1 MGESLRQ
8 RLADLNDY
16 YDDIMK
22 ESARRRNDEY
32 DPKTRIYKDKGPN
45 ITATESGK
53 HCGGT
58 SCALRNMFPKSKLT
72 EVRGNVKYK
81 GRHEEHM
88 WNINE
93 KGTIIDAS
101 RDQFGDTKGVHII
114 KPNDKR
120 YHSYVQSSPE
130 PAFDLFG
137 SSPQKKE
144 LAKQHLKRQKRR
156 ATRNVNKFNELR
168 LKLSKLRE

>member
-32 DPKTRIYKDKGPN
+32 DPKTRIYKDKGLN

-72 EVRGNVKYK
+72 KVIGDVKYK
-81 GRHEEHM
+81 GRHERHM

-120 YHSYVQSSPE
+120 YHTYTQSLPE
-130 PAFDLFG
+130 PTLDLFG

-144 LAKQHLKRQKRR
+144 LAKQHIKRQRRR
-156 ATRNVNKFNELR
+156 ADKNVNKINELKV
-168 LKLSKLRE
+168 KLSKLRR

>member
-16 YDDIMK
+16 YEDVMK
-22 ESARRRNDEY
+22 ESARRRGDTY
-32 DPKTRIYKDKGPN
+32 DPQTGVYKDYGRTK
-45 ITATESGK
+45 TDA

-58 SCALRNMFPKSKLT
+58 SCALRKMFPKSKLT
-72 EVRGNVKYK
+72 EVTGDVKYK
-81 GRHEEHM
+81 GRHESHM

-101 RDQFGDTKGVHII
+101 RDQFGDTRGVHII

-120 YHSYVQSSPE
+120 YHTYTQSSPE

-137 SSPQKKE
+137 SSPIKRKLGE
-144 LAKQHLKRQKRR
+144 QHVKRQRRR
-156 ATRNVNKFNELR
+156 ADKNVNKINELKV
-168 LKLSKLRE
+168 KLSKLRR

>member
-32 DPKTRIYKDKGPN
+32 DPKTRIYKDKGYN
-45 ITATESGK
+45 YQATESGK

-58 SCALRNMFPKSKLT
+58 SCALRKMFPKSKLT
-72 EVRGNVKYK
+72 EVRGDVKYK
-81 GRHEEHM
+81 GRHEDHM

-120 YHSYVQSSPE
+120 YHTYTQSSPE
-130 PAFDLFG
+130 PFFDIFG
-137 SSPQKKE
+137 SSPIKRKLGE
-144 LAKQHLKRQKRR
+144 QHVKRQKRR
-156 ATRNVNKFNELR
+156 TNRTVNKINELKV
-168 LKLSKLRE
+168 KLSKLRG

>member
-8 RLADLNDY
+8 RLADLDDY
-16 YDDIMK
+16 YEDVMK
-22 ESARRRNDEY
+22 ESARRRGDTY
-32 DPKTRIYKDKGPN
+32 DPKTGIYKDYGRTK
-45 ITATESGK
+45 TDA

-58 SCALRNMFPKSKLT
+58 SCALRKMFPKSKLT
-72 EVRGNVKYK
+72 EVTGDVKHK
-81 GRHEEHM
+81 GGYESHM

-130 PAFDLFG
+130 PAFDLLG

-144 LAKQHLKRQKRR
+144 LAKQHIKRQKRR

-168 LKLSKLRE
+168 LKLSKLREV

>member
-81 GRHEEHM
+81 GKHEDHM

-130 PAFDLFG
+130 PAFDLSG

-144 LAKQHLKRQKRR
+144 LAKQHIKRQKRR
-156 ATRNVNKFNELR
+156 ATRNVNKLNELR
-168 LKLSKLRE
+168 LKLSKLRR